1 MKQCSFS
8 VELKNGEKSELVSFD
23 EMLELFDIYRY
34 KPSDEQFVFF
44 PKKELTGSDSP
55 ALYCQTNDANYNE
68 KKIEQI
74 TCTPEFNKDVFHK
87 KNDYEEISIGKVP
100 QDIRTAI
107 LEPIK
112 ENFTEALIKY
122 HQKKKA

>member
-1 MKQCSFS
+1 MEKRVCLYHLTRCLNCSTS
-8 VELKNGEKSELVSFD
+8 IGISRRTSNSC
-23 EMLELFDIYRY
+23 
-34 KPSDEQFVFF
+34 FF

-87 KNDYEEISIGKVP
+87 KNDYEEISIEKVP